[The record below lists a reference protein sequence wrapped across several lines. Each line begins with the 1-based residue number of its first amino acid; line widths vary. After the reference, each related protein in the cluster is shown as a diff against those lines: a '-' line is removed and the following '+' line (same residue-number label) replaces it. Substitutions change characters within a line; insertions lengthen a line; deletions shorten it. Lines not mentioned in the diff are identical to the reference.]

1 MQIGRRHYQRPS
13 FVAWLGGR
21 SISLVFNRVYS
32 LLFAGN
38 CMSPYGWD
46 DQNIERIEWPRRCGR
61 NLLSHRMHRTPG
73 KRPKL
78 VTALIETFGFS
89 PWFASIVALFL
100 VMLAGAAAVWIW
112 LSAPPRTVT
121 LLTGPPGTSFDRYAH
136 YVEGANREAKTYDTL
151 LAERGIK
158 VQVVSTEGSADN
170 LKRLIASKADNVA
183 GFVLGGLVGD
193 NPPPGLV
200 SLGSMAFQ
208 PLWVFYR
215 GSTRISLLS
224 ELAGK
229 RIGIGENGTA
239 TNRLARTLLE
249 LNGIQGQPTT
259 LVEEAA
265 EGGAAA
271 LLGGQLD
278 AIFLMGEA
286 AAIQTLRNL
295 LRAPNVQLYHFTQA
309 DAYLRRVPFLN
320 KIVLPQGAIDF
331 GQNLP
336 AQDVALVGHAV
347 ELLVRKE
354 FNGALSDIMLD
365 TARPVHGRAGL
376 LARRNEFPAPL
387 PSEYSISSDALRYY
401 KSGLGFTYQLVGSF
415 WLASMIN
422 RVVVAIVPLAL
433 LLIPAMRI
441 FPLAYR
447 WSVQLR
453 IYRYYRPLLQLEN
466 EAQPPITGQ
475 RARELLAQLEEIERD
490 VNKLRVPASFA
501 FQFYALRGHVD
512 FVRAR
517 LNAVA
522 AA

>member
-1 MQIGRRHYQRPS
+1 
-13 FVAWLGGR
+13 
-21 SISLVFNRVYS
+21 
-32 LLFAGN
+32 
-38 CMSPYGWD
+38 
-46 DQNIERIEWPRRCGR
+46 
-61 NLLSHRMHRTPG
+61 MHPTPG
-73 KRPKL
+73 KKRPKL

-89 PWFASIVALFL
+89 PWLASIVALFL
-100 VMLAGAAAVWIW
+100 VMLAGAAVVWLW

-158 VQVVSTEGSADN
+158 LQVVSTDGSADN
-170 LKRLIASKADNVA
+170 LKRLIASTSDNVV
-183 GFVLGGLVGD
+183 GFVQGGLVGY

-200 SLGSMAFQ
+200 SLGSVAYQ

-215 GSTRISLLS
+215 GSTRIALLS

-229 RIGIGENGTA
+229 RIGIGEKGTA
-239 TNRLARTLLE
+239 TNGLARTLLQF
-249 LNGIQGQPTT
+249 NGIQGLPTT

-265 EGGAAA
+265 EGEAAA

-286 AAIQTLRNL
+286 ASLQTLRTL

-309 DAYLRRVPFLN
+309 DAYVRRVPFLY

-336 AQDVALVGHAV
+336 VQDVALVGRTV
-347 ELLVRKE
+347 EMLARKE
-354 FNGALSDIMLD
+354 LNGALSDIVLD
-365 TARPVHGRAGL
+365 TAHAVHERAGL
-376 LARRNEFPAPL
+376 LARRNEFPQPL
-387 PSEYSISSDALRYY
+387 PGEYPISSNAHRYY
-401 KSGLGFTYQLVGSF
+401 KSGLGFTYELVGNF

-433 LLIPAMRI
+433 LIIPAMRI
-441 FPLAYR
+441 LPLAYR

-453 IYRYYRPLLQLEN
+453 IYRYYRPLLRLED
-466 EAQPPITGQ
+466 ETQPPLTGK
-475 RARELLAQLEEIERD
+475 RARELLAQLEAIERD

-501 FQFYALRGHVD
+501 FQFYALREHVD